1 MLIAVCLPRQF
12 EIEHQAEIHG
22 SFDDAKR
29 ILFDIKHWPEL
40 MAWKKYN
47 DDFELHISSPS
58 NTLGANAFLQ
68 SLNTDIE
75 ISITRLTDNAI
86 HYSLLVNNEHSMFG
100 AFSIDKTPH
109 SLQLNHVLKG
119 TIHSTV
125 SGGVTVLFIRSL
137 ADNMFRSSV
146 NNLQS
151 QLKLAQKDLK

>member
-1 MLIAVCLPRQF
+1 M
-12 EIEHQAEIHG
+12 HQAEIHG
-22 SFDDAKR
+22 SLDDAKL

-40 MAWKKYN
+40 MAWEKYN
-47 DDFELHISSPS
+47 DNFKLHISTPS
-58 NTLGANAFLQ
+58 NALGANAFLQ

-75 ISITRLTDNAI
+75 ISITYLSDNAI

-100 AFSIDKTPH
+100 VFSINKTPH
-109 SLQLNHVLKG
+109 SVQLKHVLKG

-125 SGGVTVLFIRSL
+125 SGGVTVLYIRYL
-137 ADNMFRSSV
+137 ADNLFRSSV